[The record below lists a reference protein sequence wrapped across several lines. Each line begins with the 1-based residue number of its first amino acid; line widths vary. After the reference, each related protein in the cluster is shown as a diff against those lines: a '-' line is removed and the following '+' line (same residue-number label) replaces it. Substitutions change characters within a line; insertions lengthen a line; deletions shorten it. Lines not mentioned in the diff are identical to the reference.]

1 MTDSD
6 LHYISA
12 TEAIARFKAR
22 TLSPVELMTAVINR
36 AEAVNPQINAFTY
49 KFFNRAMDQAR
60 KAEARYAKTDGRTRA
75 LEGIPM
81 VIKDETA
88 LKGERTTMGSL
99 IMKDNVDDH
108 DARIVERIK
117 RAGAIIHGRSTAPEF
132 SCAGVTHSRLWGVT
146 RNPWNLD
153 YTPGGSS
160 GGAGAQ
166 LAAGTTTLA
175 NGSDIGGSIRIP
187 ASCNGVVGF
196 KPPYGRVPEDGGFN
210 FDFYCHE
217 GPLARTVADCALFE
231 NCIAGPHPKDITTVR
246 PKLTIPRDLKDIKG
260 WKIAYSIDLGY
271 CEVDPDV
278 RANTEAAVATFRELG
293 CTVEEIDL
301 GWSWKVLSAAMSHLG
316 HLFGGSMAGHLAL
329 HRFEMTNYARALAE
343 FSQTTTAEGFLAAMV
358 YADEMYSTLGP
369 ALEKYNVLIC
379 PTNALPAVPAD
390 HDSTKEPVV
399 INGVEVDP
407 MIGWVMTYPFN
418 IMSRCPVMSVPSGH
432 ASNGVPTGLQIVGRT
447 FDDVSVFRAAAA
459 FERARPWLDT
469 PERRPKL

>member
-1 MTDSD
+1 
-6 LHYISA
+6 
-12 TEAIARFKAR
+12 
-22 TLSPVELMTAVINR
+22 
-36 AEAVNPQINAFTY
+36 
-49 KFFNRAMDQAR
+49 
-60 KAEARYAKTDGRTRA
+60 
-75 LEGIPM
+75 
-81 VIKDETA
+81 IKDEIGVGGKRSTQ
-88 LKGERTTMGSL
+88 GSL
-99 IMKDNVDDH
+99 LLQDDVSEQSGFV
-108 DARIVERIK
+108 VERLEQ
-117 RAGAIIHGRSTAPEF
+117 AGAIIHARTATPEF
-132 SCAGVTHSRLWGVT
+132 CLLFQTHSRLWGVT

-160 GGAGAQ
+160 GGGAAQ

-187 ASCNGVVGF
+187 ASCAGVVGF

-210 FDFYCHE
+210 LDFYCHE

-246 PKLTIPRDLKDIKG
+246 PKLTIPKDLKNIKG

-278 RANTEAAVATFRELG
+278 RANTEAAVQTFRELG

-301 GWSWKVLSAAMSHLG
+301 GWSMKVLSAAMSHLG
-316 HLFGGSMAGHLAL
+316 HLFGGSMAKHLAL
-329 HRFEMTNYARALAE
+329 HRHEMTNYARALAE
-343 FSQTTTAEGFLAAMV
+343 FGRTTTAEEFLAAMA

-379 PTNALPAVPAD
+379 PTTALPAVPAD
-390 HDSTKEPVV
+390 HDWTTQPVI

-407 MIGWVMTYPFN
+407 LLGWVMTYPFN
-418 IMSRCPVMSVPSGH
+418 VMSRCPVMSVPSGH
-432 ASNGVPTGLQIVGRT
+432 AANGVPTGLQIVGRT

-469 PERRPKL
+469 PERRPNL